1 MSNVNDYLKKM
12 ADEVASKKKRAR
24 GTEKRLTVVLSEYDA
39 RRLKY
44 ISKMLGET
52 SSAFAR
58 NLIVQALD
66 DAEKVLYLREYEDEP
81 MGLDADGDPI
91 YSRSEYGMYVNH
103 VSSDDDDDSDD

>member
-12 ADEVASKKKRAR
+12 ADEVASKKKRSR

-52 SSAFAR
+52 SGALAR

-66 DAEKVLYLREYEDEP
+66 DAEKILNLDEWEDEP
-81 MGLDADGDPI
+81 TGMDEYGNVMFE
-91 YSRSEYGMYVNH
+91 RSEYGSYINH
-103 VSSDDDDDSDD
+103 ATGDDDEESDD